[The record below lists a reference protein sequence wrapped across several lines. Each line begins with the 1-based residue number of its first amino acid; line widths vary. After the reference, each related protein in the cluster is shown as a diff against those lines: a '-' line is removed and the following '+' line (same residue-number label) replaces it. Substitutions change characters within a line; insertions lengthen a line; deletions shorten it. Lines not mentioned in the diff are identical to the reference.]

1 MKVVIVEDEP
11 PAREKLGKFI
21 RRYDRQIEIIAE
33 FESVAATL
41 RYFEKPGATP
51 DLVFADIELLDGNV
65 FEVFENRKITCP
77 VIFTT
82 AYDQFLLQAFEENG
96 IAYLLKPFDFQKFA
110 AAMRKFEALK
120 NNFAQAT
127 DDFLREIRENLRPLQ
142 YKERFV
148 IKTAGSIRLLETR
161 QIAFVQMQNEIPFA
175 IDGAG
180 GKFPLNESLAKLE
193 GILNPK
199 MFFRLNRS
207 EIINLNFI
215 ESLAPDFHDR
225 LVIKILNL
233 NVKLVSSTNR
243 TPDLRRWLEGQ

>member
-1 MKVVIVEDEP
+1 MRIVIIEDEP
-11 PAREKLGKFI
+11 LAGEKLCEFV
-21 RRYDRQIEIIAE
+21 RRYDREIQIAARL
-33 FESVAATL
+33 ESL
-41 RYFEKPGATP
+41 KDCRDWFRENRSP
-51 DLVFADIELLDGNV
+51 DLVLSDIELLDGNV
-65 FEVFENRKITCP
+65 FHLFESGKITCP
-77 VIFTT
+77 IIFIT
-82 AYDQFLLQAFEENG
+82 AYDRFWLQAFERNG
-96 IAYLLKPFDFQKFA
+96 IAYLLKPFNYEKFV

-120 NNFAQAT
+120 QNFASAQQDFWSEMQAK
-127 DDFLREIRENLRPLQ
+127 LIQPQ

-148 IKTAGSIRLLETR
+148 IKVKGGIKLLETR
-161 QIAFVQMQNEIPFA
+161 HIAFIQMQNEIPFA

-180 GKFPLNESLAKLE
+180 VKYPLNESLAKLE
-193 GILNPK
+193 GILNPG

>member
-1 MKVVIVEDEP
+1 
-11 PAREKLGKFI
+11 
-21 RRYDRQIEIIAE
+21 
-33 FESVAATL
+33 
-41 RYFEKPGATP
+41 
-51 DLVFADIELLDGNV
+51 
-65 FEVFENRKITCP
+65 
-77 VIFTT
+77 
-82 AYDQFLLQAFEENG
+82 
-96 IAYLLKPFDFQKFA
+96 
-110 AAMRKFEALK
+110 
-120 NNFAQAT
+120 
-127 DDFLREIRENLRPLQ
+127 LRPLQ

-148 IKTAGSIRLLETR
+148 IKTAGGIRLLETR

>member
-1 MKVVIVEDEP
+1 
-11 PAREKLGKFI
+11 
-21 RRYDRQIEIIAE
+21 
-33 FESVAATL
+33 
-41 RYFEKPGATP
+41 
-51 DLVFADIELLDGNV
+51 
-65 FEVFENRKITCP
+65 
-77 VIFTT
+77 
-82 AYDQFLLQAFEENG
+82 
-96 IAYLLKPFDFQKFA
+96 
-110 AAMRKFEALK
+110 
-120 NNFAQAT
+120 
-127 DDFLREIRENLRPLQ
+127 
-142 YKERFV
+142 
-148 IKTAGSIRLLETR
+148 
-161 QIAFVQMQNEIPFA
+161 MQNEIPFA

-243 TPDLRRWLEGQ
+243 TPDLRRWLEGQWESR